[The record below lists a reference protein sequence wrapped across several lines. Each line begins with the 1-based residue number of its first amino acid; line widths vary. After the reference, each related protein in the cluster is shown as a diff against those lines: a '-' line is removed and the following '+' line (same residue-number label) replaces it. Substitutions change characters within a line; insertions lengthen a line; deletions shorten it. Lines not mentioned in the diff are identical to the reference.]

1 MRVYRHFV
9 AIRAIIPI
17 YVHNSQIIMFV
28 KVSGFHDADNIAVP
42 GYLRS
47 NTNIPGN
54 SDSLS
59 DLAVDCIRLAL
70 VRWLSPHPHAV
81 LRDSELRPVCPPPF
95 DVNHA
100 LWRFSQIPRRR
111 HAFQGRNIT
120 RQLNLFPGKDVRER
134 REHANRLSHAW
145 YDLVDVTTIDKY
157 MNCTCI
163 DNDSELILQT
173 VTLPF

>member
-1 MRVYRHFV
+1 
-9 AIRAIIPI
+9 
-17 YVHNSQIIMFV
+17 MFV
-28 KVSGFHDADNIAVP
+28 KVSGFSDTDNITVP
-42 GYLRS
+42 EYLRS
-47 NTNIPGN
+47 NANIPENSDSEN

-59 DLAVDCIRLAL
+59 DSGVDCIRLAL

-100 LWRFSQIPRRR
+100 LWRFSQIRRR
-111 HAFQGRNIT
+111 RNSFQGRNIT